1 MSIAEGHFRLYTHV
15 VPALKAGDY
24 RFGTSQSLT
33 ARDKDGDIAA
43 AELPVQGLQTH
54 LRVTSPRYQ
63 LPPDQVLSTYPPAGT
78 EGAYGSRLP
87 QVVIKR
93 RTLPWERAVDGGGDG
108 TPWLAVVV
116 FAEGEAEVLTNVPVA
131 QCVSPGVQLDGPVDV
146 EKGSCLEIR
155 TSMVAKI
162 MPTRKDVPLLAHARE
177 VNINDTELML
187 GDDDGFLAVVIANR
201 LPVAAR
207 NADGT
212 EAPVKYH
219 AVLVS
224 LEGPGQFTTLLPK
237 SPPAKSRTDH
247 MVLDLRTT
255 RYAPA
260 DYDHQLMDVK
270 VSTPFD
276 VHGGFPDRIGG
287 LPGGTPHVD
296 GPGAPS
302 ADDHDGPHADGAHAD
317 TMAATAYRT
326 VMSQDMVTNAYS
338 GTGSWKKVEADKGA
352 EYLSVDTGTGFIS
365 ASVLEIL
372 DPKLRFPALLHWTF
386 TSIGDL
392 TFELLMREADS
403 GLLGTM
409 GQHPTLPEGRKPPE
423 VVETGHVGLDQRTR
437 RGDLVRAWY
446 RGPLLPHPAD
456 LTSPRLTLAHTGDQ
470 LRTVIPDGREDLSL
484 ASAFEIGRLLALSQP
499 SMVASLLRW
508 RQLGYQAAR
517 IGALW
522 DGILEGLDIED
533 VDFQAGKFLGTD
545 LGRALARAISKN
557 PADIIG
563 PPREV
568 LTAGTPM
575 DFDGDPIRLV
585 TKGFG
590 IDIATDVSMV
600 NILDGLRS
608 VEVPRMPLADLS
620 SMARTKALAGAF
632 AQVRDVTLAQL
643 ASGALSSQIMTR
655 PGGSF
660 DGGARGVGGI
670 FGGVPVVGPHE
681 QAMVDKRPDALDRA
695 LAGQHDQEEDDE

>member
-24 RFGTSQSLT
+24 RFASSQSLT
-33 ARDKDGDIAA
+33 AKDKDGDIAA
-43 AELPVQGLQTH
+43 GELPVQELSTH

-63 LPPDQVLSTYPPAGT
+63 LPPDQVLSTFPPAGT

-108 TPWLAVVV
+108 TPWLALVV

-131 QCVSPGVQLDGPVDV
+131 QCVSPGVHLDGPVDV

-155 TSMVAKI
+155 TSMVEKI

-187 GDDDGFLAVVIANR
+187 GDDDGFLAVVISNR

-207 NADGT
+207 NPDGT

-224 LEGPGQFTTLLPK
+224 LEGPGQFTALLPK
-237 SPPAKSRTDH
+237 SPPAKLVTDH
-247 MVLDLRTT
+247 MVLDLNATM
-255 RYAPA
+255 YATA
-260 DYDHQLMDVK
+260 EYDHLVMDQHY
-270 VSTPFD
+270 STPFD
-276 VHGGFPDRIGG
+276 LHGGVGG
-287 LPGGTPHVD
+287 
-296 GPGAPS
+296 GPGVQAEGLQAES
-302 ADDHDGPHADGAHAD
+302 LSS
-317 TMAATAYRT
+317 TASRT
-326 VMSQDMVTNAYS
+326 VISKDLVTKAYS
-338 GTGSWKKVEADKGA
+338 GTGAWKQVEADKAA
-352 EYLSVDTGTGFIS
+352 EYLSAETGFIT
-365 ASVLEIL
+365 ANIYQTL

-403 GLLGTM
+403 GLLGTT
-409 GQHPTLPEGRKPPE
+409 GHDPLPPKGRKPLE

-446 RGPLLPHPAD
+446 RGPGLPHPAD
-456 LTSPRLTLAHTGDQ
+456 LTSPRLPLAHTGDQ
-470 LRTVIPDGREDLSL
+470 LRTVIPDGREDISL
-484 ASAFEIGRLLALSQP
+484 AAAFEIGRLLALSQP

-522 DGILEGLDIED
+522 DGILSGLTVQD
-533 VDFQAGKFLGTD
+533 VELKPGRFLGTS
-545 LGRALARAISKN
+545 LGRGLARAISKN
-557 PADIIG
+557 PGEAIG
-563 PPREV
+563 PPREI

-575 DFDGDPIRLV
+575 DFGGDPIRLV

-600 NILDGLRS
+600 EVLRALRS
-608 VEVPRMPLADLS
+608 AEVPRKSLADPGGGPGAKVL
-620 SMARTKALAGAF
+620 TGAF
-632 AQVRDVTLAQL
+632 AQVRDGALAQFT
-643 ASGALSSQIMTR
+643 SGALSV
-655 PGGSF
+655 
-660 DGGARGVGGI
+660 DDA
-670 FGGVPVVGPHE
+670 GPD
-681 QAMVDKRPDALDRA
+681 VLDRA
-695 LAGQHDQEEDDE
+695 LAGRPDGEESNR